1 MRDFQLH
8 NRGNSVKNA
17 GQSDAR
23 ICRKSDELLIAC
35 CANRTRHSDR
45 SKPVSLVSGVGSVRR
60 SISRFP
66 SHQGGETFRQ
76 VRAYGAL
83 GHGFFSLFFIP
94 LTHGANKYRKS
105 WPGESGF
112 RYRRDK
118 LARNR
123 CEPVSTRLDV
133 LRCISRC
140 MAWNRVLS
148 SFSLSLSLSLSRL
161 VLLLSFLFT
170 LLFTH
175 PPIFSILSQ
184 AFGIDRAAVDS
195 FIVHRVVY
203 LLRLPG
209 FSPWSKVFART
220 MRHI

>member
-83 GHGFFSLFFIP
+83 GHGFFLPFFFHPTPTWREQVQKVLARRVWIP
-94 LTHGANKYRKS
+94 L
-105 WPGESGF
+105 
-112 RYRRDK
+112 
-118 LARNR
+118 
-123 CEPVSTRLDV
+123 STR
-133 LRCISRC
+133 
-140 MAWNRVLS
+140 
-148 SFSLSLSLSLSRL
+148 
-161 VLLLSFLFT
+161 
-170 LLFTH
+170 
-175 PPIFSILSQ
+175 
-184 AFGIDRAAVDS
+184 
-195 FIVHRVVY
+195 
-203 LLRLPG
+203 
-209 FSPWSKVFART
+209 
-220 MRHI
+220 